1 MAIGIDYFD
10 SDSIITVMGVGGG
23 GGNAVNNMI
32 ESGLDSVKFVVAN
45 TDKQAMDKNKAKIKI
60 PLGEGTMGA
69 GANPEVGE
77 KSAEFSINEI
87 KEHLKGTE
95 MLFITAGMGGGTG
108 TGASPVIARTARQ
121 MGILTVAIVSSP
133 FIWEGK
139 GRQDNAKRG
148 IEKLRENVDALI
160 IVPNNRLLDIINQN
174 ITFVQAYKMVDEI
187 LLNATKGISDIIA
200 KVGHVNVDFADVKTI
215 MSNMGDALMGLG
227 KATGQNKAQDAAKA
241 ALNSPLLDGVTIRG
255 SKGVLVNITGGVN
268 IGMMDVAAAVG
279 LIHDAAGADA
289 NIIHGVVL
297 DESLEDEIHVTV
309 VATGFRHDSINEGQF
324 DNKTSTIINE
334 RPDTKTD
341 PYPPKPA
348 PKPNQIGSS
357 KLDDIKSPPNPF
369 GTTFSDGGS
378 VVKTPIPD
386 LKTPRGQEL
395 RGIETPTY
403 LRKMKSAPDM
413 SLIGT
418 ANQSTYRRMNEIN
431 FSNLIH

>member
-32 ESGLDSVKFVVAN
+32 DSGLDSVKFVVAN
-45 TDKQAMDKNKAKIKI
+45 TDKQAIDKSKATIKI
-60 PLGEGTMGA
+60 QLGEGVRGA

-77 KSAEFSINEI
+77 KAAEFSINEI
-87 KEHLKGTE
+87 KEQLKGTE

-108 TGASPVIARTARQ
+108 TGASPVIARAARQ
-121 MGILTVAIVSSP
+121 LGILTVAIVSSP
-133 FIWEGK
+133 FNWEGQ
-139 GRQDNAKRG
+139 GRQNNAKKG

-187 LLNATKGISDIIA
+187 LLNATKGISDIISR
-200 KVGHVNVDFADVKTI
+200 VGHVNVDFADVKTI
-215 MSNMGDALMGLG
+215 MSDMGDALMGLG

-255 SKGVLVNITGGVN
+255 SKGVLVNISGGIN
-268 IGMMDVAAAVG
+268 LGMMDVAAAVS
-279 LIHDAAGADA
+279 LIHDAAGSEA

-309 VATGFRHDSINEGQF
+309 VATGFRYE
-324 DNKTSTIINE
+324 E
-334 RPDTKTD
+334 RPDGMMI
-341 PYPPKPA
+341 PIPMPNPNPKQPE
-348 PKPNQIGSS
+348 PLKPNNPIGNPNGGGV
-357 KLDDIKSPPNPF
+357 KWPPRPIELNYD
-369 GTTFSDGGS
+369 TGGS
-378 VVKTPIPD
+378 VVKTQLPD
-386 LKTPRGQEL
+386 MIETPRGKEL
-395 RGIETPTY
+395 DKYDTPTF
-403 LRKMKSAPDM
+403 LRNKMKSAPDM

-431 FSNLIH
+431 FSNEVR